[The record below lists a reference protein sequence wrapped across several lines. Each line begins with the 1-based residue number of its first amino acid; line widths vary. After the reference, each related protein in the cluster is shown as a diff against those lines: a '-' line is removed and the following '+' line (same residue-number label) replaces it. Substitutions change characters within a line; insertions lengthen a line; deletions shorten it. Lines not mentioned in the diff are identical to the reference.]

1 MVMERQ
7 MILLRKYRIRKS
19 SDRGHSITIP
29 NEYLE
34 DTGFQAG
41 QKLAMYR
48 DGDSL
53 VLIPDSKPVK
63 AEEDSKSI

>member
-1 MVMERQ
+1 

-53 VLIPDSKPVK
+53 VLVPDSKPAK
-63 AEEDSKSI
+63 TQDDSAGI

>member
-1 MVMERQ
+1 

-48 DGDSL
+48 DGDNL
-53 VLIPDSKPVK
+53 VLIPDIKPSNINQESSETQSK
-63 AEEDSKSI
+63 